1 MAADDRSCTTGR
13 GPVQPLPSIAV
24 FDPDERQVAILLD
37 RLPNELHH
45 VRRLTATG
53 VPRIESVGH
62 MHAVPTILYCLAGT
76 MRHLTPNGPVDLKP
90 GEALLIGPAVWHHH
104 EQPKPGC
111 LSLSQ
116 GLFATTSDVVLRTDR
131 RKWLG
136 HAQLE
141 PTRAR
146 LEEALAAPEDQL
158 VRIVRE
164 LLIDTFSRPIRQ
176 HQGWDGEV
184 EKMLNKMWWRCHVGV
199 TVDDMIAASGLG
211 RTQAYQ
217 RFQAQ
222 FGISPAE
229 AMRQMRLGLATAMV
243 AAGVSP
249 AEAAIAAGFP
259 SLRAFQRA
267 TQSRGG

>member
-1 MAADDRSCTTGR
+1 MHPDDPSCNAGR
-13 GPVQPLPSIAV
+13 APRRLLPCIAV

-37 RLPNELHH
+37 RLPTELNH
-45 VRRLTATG
+45 VRRLVATG
-53 VPRIESVGH
+53 VPRIEALGH

-111 LSLSQ
+111 VSLSQ

-136 HAQLE
+136 LAQHE
-141 PTRAR
+141 PTRAK

-164 LLIDTFSRPIRQ
+164 LLTDTFSRPIRQ
-176 HQGWDGEV
+176 HQGWDAEV
-184 EKMLNKMWWRCHVGV
+184 EKMLVKMWWRCHVGI

-217 RFQAQ
+217 RFLAQ

-229 AMRQMRLGLATAMV
+229 AMRQMRLGLANAMV
-243 AAGVSP
+243 AAGVTP
-249 AEAAIAAGFP
+249 AEAALAAGFP
-259 SLRAFQRA
+259 SLRAFQRTA
-267 TQSRGG
+267 HGKG